1 MIRRASLH
9 TFLAV
14 CLVLSSLTA
23 VVAQTR
29 MAAADGYCGTNAPQ
43 LLLDASGLPHLDAD
57 GHAVAA
63 PDCPTCQ
70 LALAASFPTPHTANA
85 SPVLLH
91 VVEPL
96 RPNAP
101 SPLNVHLGGQARAPP
116 NAA

>member
-29 MAAADGYCGTNAPQ
+29 MVAADGYCGTNAPQ
-43 LLLDASGLPHLDAD
+43 LLLDASGLPHLDVE
-57 GHAVAA
+57 GKAVAA

-70 LALAASFPTPHTANA
+70 LTLALNLDTLRTTNA
-85 SPVLLH
+85 LPVLLH
-91 VVEPL
+91 IVEPL
-96 RPNAP
+96 RPHTP
-101 SPLNVHLGGQARAPP
+101 TLLVVHLGGQARAPP